1 MGWVM
6 AKRQRIAMGFLALTC
21 LVILVCMAQRMAS
34 LHALQMPLTTSF
46 SVSNTAPESADDT
59 SITPC
64 ELSAKTLLLAAS
76 LLFDSIL
83 PAIVILLMVLAL
95 RCLLPLVF
103 PPARPCRAPLLRI
116 HLINCNFRE

>member
-1 MGWVM
+1 MGRVM
-6 AKRQRIAMGFLALTC
+6 ATRQRIASGFLALAC

-34 LHALQMPLTTSF
+34 LHALKMPPATSF
-46 SVSNTAPESADDT
+46 ILSNTAPDSADDT

-64 ELSAKTLLLAAS
+64 ELSAKTLLLAAP
-76 LLFDSIL
+76 LLFDSVL
-83 PAIVILLMVLAL
+83 PALVILLLVLAL
-95 RCLLPLVF
+95 RCILPLIF